1 MMNGFNL
8 KMALICLSASLT
20 GNALTG
26 SPVHAQCVV
35 NNTTPGQI
43 VQSNSG
49 LQAVEASGGILG
61 GASGSA
67 GQITLNCTV
76 STLLTILPPVKI
88 TAPSSFNPASQHA
101 IAQLNGTSAYTASF
115 TGTGKFSHAPWG
127 NSSATPLTIPANTS
141 SVVNLGLIVGQQ
153 TSGTPA
159 PGTYSYTLQLMLT
172 PN

>member
-1 MMNGFNL
+1 MNGFNL
-8 KMALICLSASLT
+8 KMVLMGISASLT
-20 GNALTG
+20 WNALAG

-49 LQAVEASGGILG
+49 LQAVEASSGILG

-76 STLLTILPPVKI
+76 STSLTILPPVKI
-88 TAPSSFNPASQHA
+88 TAPSGFNPTGQHT
-101 IAQLNGTSAYTASF
+101 IAQLNGTSAYTASSN
-115 TGTGKFSHAPWG
+115 GVGKFSHAPWG
-127 NSSATPLTIPANTS
+127 NNSTAPLTIPANTS

-153 TSGTPA
+153 TQGSPA
-159 PGTYSYTLQLMLT
+159 SGTYSYTLQLMLT